1 MSKDI
6 IIQTEI
12 DKVAE
17 WLNVNKL
24 SLNTTKTKIILFR
37 SPNKKPSQTIK
48 ININGKN
55 IEQVKS
61 TTFLGI
67 IIDECLTWKDHIAI
81 KVAKKII
88 RAAGIIAKIRH
99 FVNQNTLKL
108 IYYALVYPYLIYGNI
123 TWGNTYKSRI
133 QKIMNIQKKI
143 VCLMTF
149 KSYLE
154 HSEPIFKDLNILDI
168 FKINSFSSG

>member
-67 IIDECLTWKDHIAI
+67 IIDECLT
-81 KVAKKII
+81 
-88 RAAGIIAKIRH
+88 
-99 FVNQNTLKL
+99 
-108 IYYALVYPYLIYGNI
+108 
-123 TWGNTYKSRI
+123 
-133 QKIMNIQKKI
+133 
-143 VCLMTF
+143 
-149 KSYLE
+149 
-154 HSEPIFKDLNILDI
+154 
-168 FKINSFSSG
+168 